1 MIKNTK
7 WYLVKFLGLERAVW
21 NLEWAVGR
29 WDYLNEANPTSIE
42 IVRRYA
48 RCGRVIEL
56 ACGDGAL
63 AESIGSE
70 YYTSYKGTDISDK
83 AIERAKARLL
93 SRCEF
98 KVCRMED
105 WKGESAD
112 IVVIR
117 DALYY
122 LNADQ
127 QINLLKRAVASVAPY
142 GAVYITVH
150 DAVQHAALLRQVRS
164 AGHVLEERQ
173 TVRYHI
179 VIAPSA
185 SARTRFGIIG

>member
-1 MIKNTK
+1 MNKTK
-7 WYLVKFLGLERAVW
+7 WFLVKLLGLERAVW

-98 KVCRMED
+98 KACRMED
-105 WKGESAD
+105 WKGEPAD

-117 DALYY
+117 DALCY
-122 LNADQ
+122 LDANQ
-127 QINLLKRAVASVAPY
+127 QINVLKRAVASVAPY
-142 GAVYITVH
+142 GAVYITVF
-150 DAVQHAALLRQVRS
+150 DADPALLRQVRS

-185 SARTRFGIIG
+185 SARKRSGIID